1 MRSVNTVNRREFLKW
16 MGILSSFAFSGCI
29 GREKVEKGLKNQSEE
44 ETPLSNS
51 SSNKKAKVYVI
62 KTEYREK
69 GVKELMSYFD
79 RPSGRVAIK
88 ANYNSADPFPAA
100 THMTTLSAMVDN
112 LKEGTKDI
120 VLAERSGM
128 GNTSSVLRDM
138 GVMQLSQ
145 EKGFEVVVLD
155 ALGSEDWVQK
165 DAQGS
170 HWENG
175 FLFPKVFLEADSI
188 VQTCCLKTHQF
199 GGHFTM
205 SLKNSVGMVA
215 ESVGHDYMSELHRS
229 PDQRKM
235 IAEINTA
242 YEPDFVVMDGI
253 KGFSKG
259 GPASGTLMEPG
270 VMLASSD
277 RIALDAVGVATLRT
291 YGTTNGVSQGSVFH
305 QDQIARAAELGLGVS
320 SPENFELVP
329 VNEEAQSY
337 CDKVE
342 EKLLA

>member
-1 MRSVNTVNRREFLKW
+1 MRSVNRREFLKW
-16 MGILSSFAFSGCI
+16 IGILSSFAFSGCI
-29 GREKVEKGLKNQSEE
+29 GREKVEEGLKNQSEE
-44 ETPLSNS
+44 GTPMQNS
-51 SSNKKAKVYVI
+51 SSNKRAKVYVI
-62 KTEYREK
+62 KTDDREE
-69 GVKELMSYFD
+69 GIKELVSYFEP
-79 RPSGRVAIK
+79 PSGRVAVK

-100 THMTTLSAMVDN
+100 THISTLSAIVDN
-112 LKEGTKDI
+112 LKESTTDI

-128 GNTSSVLRDM
+128 GNTASVLQDM

-155 ALGSEDWVQK
+155 ALHSEDWVQK
-165 DAQGS
+165 DAPGS

-175 FLFPKVFLEADSI
+175 FLFPRVFADADSI

-215 ESVGHDYMSELHRS
+215 ERNGHDYMSELHRS
-229 PDQRKM
+229 PHQRKM

-242 YEPDFVVMDGI
+242 YQPDYVIMDGI

-270 VMLASSD
+270 VMLASRD

-291 YGTTNGVSQGSVFH
+291 YGTTNEVSRGTVFQ
-305 QDQIARAAELGLGVS
+305 QDQIARAVELGLGVS
-320 SPENFELVP
+320 SPQDIEIVP
-329 VNEEAQSY
+329 VNEEAQDF
-337 CDKVE
+337 CQQIE
-342 EKLLA
+342 EKILAD